1 MPSAKKWQ
9 SETETND
16 RSLSFNTNQ
25 VTIRAQ
31 DYTPGRA
38 DFRSTS

>member
-1 MPSAKKWQ
+1 MPSAKKQQ

-16 RSLSFNTNQ
+16 RSLSFNISQ

-31 DYTPGRA
+31 DYTPGSA
-38 DFRSTS
+38 DF